1 MRVVFYL
8 VQAHLKLSRNEKT
21 SLQTKVLNLEF
32 VTYMYRGKKKFI
44 IKGGINED
52 ITV

>member
-1 MRVVFYL
+1 MFI
-8 VQAHLKLSRNEKT
+8 KLSKNGKT
-21 SLQTKVLNLEF
+21 SSHTKVLKLEF